1 MKSTT
6 QKYNGLDLLRDT
18 TRGFPRIGGGR
29 AEIWKMSSRE
39 VFQGRSNSIYKALY
53 KEEACQIPKKKMQV
67 YTVAEPQGV
76 RESLRNFES
85 GETGK
90 GPMMQGLEINV
101 YEM

>member
-6 QKYNGLDLLRDT
+6 QKYNGLDLLREN
-18 TRGFPRIGGGR
+18 TRGFPGIGAGR

-53 KEEACQIPKKKMQV
+53 KEEACQIQKKMQV
-67 YTVAEPQGV
+67 CTVAEPQGV
-76 RESLRNFES
+76 RESLRNFKS

>member
-1 MKSTT
+1 
-6 QKYNGLDLLRDT
+6 
-18 TRGFPRIGGGR
+18 
-29 AEIWKMSSRE
+29 
-39 VFQGRSNSIYKALY
+39 
-53 KEEACQIPKKKMQV
+53 MQV